1 MLYDMYDSSTNRP
14 FIETYNPGVDNQS
27 ISDNLSD
34 LDIEGKLDQFSSD
47 EFSSVTF
54 MLESR
59 EVCEKQ
65 TTEPEAKTTAKLSV
79 KGRLKENIDFWREIG
94 TSNWGLKVI
103 EQGYALPFVE
113 LPEPAYFGN
122 HPMNEVEKRFLVQEI
137 KNLVASGC
145 VKECKRED
153 LTVINPLKVAKNK
166 EKMRMI
172 LDLRYINKHLRS
184 CRFKYEDLRTATDL
198 FEKDGYFFKW
208 DYKSG
213 YHHIDILPEH
223 QKYLGFSMEIEGQV
237 FFFAFTVLP
246 FGLSTGPY
254 IFTKVQKPLVRHWRA
269 KGFRIFMYLDDGS
282 GMAKDYRVCLQMS
295 EAIQRDIKR
304 SGFMI
309 NHEKS
314 IWLPRQEGELLG
326 FIIDLKE
333 GTFRVPNHRVK
344 NLKIL
349 LDKVTEKK
357 IYTTAREVAKV
368 TGSIISMSLALGAVA
383 RLWTRALYRNSSSAT
398 TWDRKIILSIEG
410 QKEIEFWAEEFDS
423 CHGAPI
429 WKRAP
434 KIDVITYSDAGEP
447 GWGVTVCRWLG

>member
-14 FIETYNPGVDNQS
+14 FIATYNPGVDNRS

-198 FEKDGYFFKW
+198 FEKDG
-208 DYKSG
+208 
-213 YHHIDILPEH
+213 
-223 QKYLGFSMEIEGQV
+223 
-237 FFFAFTVLP
+237 
-246 FGLSTGPY
+246 
-254 IFTKVQKPLVRHWRA
+254 
-269 KGFRIFMYLDDGS
+269 
-282 GMAKDYRVCLQMS
+282 
-295 EAIQRDIKR
+295 
-304 SGFMI
+304 
-309 NHEKS
+309 
-314 IWLPRQEGELLG
+314 
-326 FIIDLKE
+326 
-333 GTFRVPNHRVK
+333 
-344 NLKIL
+344 
-349 LDKVTEKK
+349 
-357 IYTTAREVAKV
+357 
-368 TGSIISMSLALGAVA
+368 
-383 RLWTRALYRNSSSAT
+383 
-398 TWDRKIILSIEG
+398 
-410 QKEIEFWAEEFDS
+410 
-423 CHGAPI
+423 
-429 WKRAP
+429 
-434 KIDVITYSDAGEP
+434 
-447 GWGVTVCRWLG
+447 